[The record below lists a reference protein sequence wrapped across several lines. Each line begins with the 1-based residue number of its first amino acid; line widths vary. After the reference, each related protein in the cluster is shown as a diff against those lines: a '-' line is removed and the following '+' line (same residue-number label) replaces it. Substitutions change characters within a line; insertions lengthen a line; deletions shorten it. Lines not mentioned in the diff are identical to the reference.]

1 MRNIGRNTEHAST
14 ASRRDAILVKKNYTL
29 YRETEIISD
38 NTKTG
43 PNGEDAGEMV
53 INVGPQHPATHGV
66 LHLVITLQGETIKK
80 MEPHL
85 GYIHRSIEKMCESL
99 SYRQFIYVT
108 SRMDY
113 LSAHINNHACAM
125 CVEKGLQ
132 IEIPPR
138 AQVIRVLMGELTRV
152 ASHELWW
159 GALAM
164 DVGAFTPFF
173 YAFRE
178 RETINDIMEE
188 TCGARLTMNYM
199 VPGGV
204 MYDLHPNFQQRVKD
218 FIKLF
223 KSKIDEYDDLV
234 TGNIIF
240 QNRTKGIGVI
250 SKEDA
255 ISFGCTGPVGR
266 GSGVHCD
273 IRKLYPYEVYDKV
286 QFEEIIETAGDSFA
300 RYLVRIKEMRQSIHI
315 IEQLI
320 DNIPEGDFQ
329 AKTKAVLKLPKGEF
343 YSRVETARGELGVY
357 IVSEGGTTPYRI
369 KFRSPGFSNLSALE
383 HMVRGSKIGDLMATM
398 GTLDLVIPDIDR

>member
-1 MRNIGRNTEHAST
+1 MYSQ
-14 ASRRDAILVKKNYTL
+14 
-29 YRETEIISD
+29 TEILKEPVTISSD
-38 NTKTG
+38 G
-43 PNGEDAGEMV
+43 SEGDLI
-53 INVGPQHPATHGV
+53 INIGPQHPATHGV
-66 LHLVITLQGETIKK
+66 LHLVVTLNGETVKK
-80 MEPHL
+80 IEPHL

-125 CVEKGLQ
+125 TVEKAMQ
-132 IEIPPR
+132 VEVPAR
-138 AQVIRVLMGELTRV
+138 AQYIRVIMDELTRI

-164 DVGAFTPFF
+164 DLGAFTPFF

-178 RETINDIMEE
+178 RETINDIMEQ

-204 MYDLHPNFQQRVKD
+204 MADIHPSFEQKVKD

-223 KSKIDEYDDLV
+223 KSNIDEYDELV

-240 QNRTKGIGVI
+240 QSRMKNVGYL
-250 SKEDA
+250 SKENA
-255 ISFGCTGPVGR
+255 VSFGCTGPVAR

-273 IRKLYPYEVYDKV
+273 IRKIYPYEIFNQL
-286 QFEEIIETAGDSFA
+286 QFDEIMETAGDCFA
-300 RYLVRIKEMRQSIHI
+300 RYLVRIKEMKESIKI

-320 DNIPEGDFQ
+320 DNIPGGDFQ
-329 AKTKAVLKLPKGEF
+329 AKTKAVIKLPKGEF
-343 YSRVETARGELGVY
+343 YTRVETARGELGVY

-369 KFRSPGFSNLSALE
+369 KFRSPGFSNLSALD

>member
-1 MRNIGRNTEHAST
+1 M
-14 ASRRDAILVKKNYTL
+14 
-29 YRETEIISD
+29 YRETIIVEDSSD
-38 NTKTG
+38 IPPLG
-43 PNGEDAGEMV
+43 GGGAGDFI

-66 LHLVITLQGETIKK
+66 LHLVITLNGETIKK
-80 MEPHL
+80 VEPHL

-99 SYRQFIYVT
+99 TYRQFIYVT

-113 LSAHINNHACAM
+113 LSAHINNHACAL

-132 IEIPPR
+132 VEIPPR
-138 AQVIRVLMGELTRV
+138 AQVIRVLMDELTRI

-159 GALAM
+159 GAMAM
-164 DVGAFTPFF
+164 DLGAFTPFF
-173 YAFRE
+173 HAFRE
-178 RETINDIMEE
+178 RESINDIMEE

-204 MYDLHPNFQQRVKD
+204 MQDIHPNFRKRVKD
-218 FIKLF
+218 FMQLYKR
-223 KSKIDEYDDLV
+223 KVHEYDEMV
-234 TGNIIF
+234 TGNVIF
-240 QNRTKGIGVI
+240 QNRMKNVGYI
-250 SKEDA
+250 SPEDA
-255 ISFGCTGPVGR
+255 ISWGCTGPVAR
-266 GSGVHCD
+266 GSGVSCD
-273 IRKLYPYEVYDKV
+273 IRKLYPYEVYDKLEFDEV
-286 QFEEIIETAGDSFA
+286 LETGGDSFA
-300 RYLVRIKEMRQSIHI
+300 RYMVRLREMHQSIRI

-369 KFRSPGFSNLSALE
+369 KFRSPGFSNLSILD
-383 HMVRGSKIGDLMATM
+383 HMIRGGKIGDLIAAM

>member
-1 MRNIGRNTEHAST
+1 MVEEIGRTIEG
-14 ASRRDAILVKKNYTL
+14 DVI
-29 YRETEIISD
+29 
-38 NTKTG
+38 
-43 PNGEDAGEMV
+43 

-66 LHLVITLQGETIKK
+66 LHLVITINGETIKK
-80 MEPHL
+80 VEPHL
-85 GYIHRSIEKMCESL
+85 GFIHRSIEKMCESL

-113 LSAHINNHACAM
+113 LSAHINNHGCAL

-132 IEIPPR
+132 VEIPAR
-138 AQVIRVLMGELTRV
+138 AQVIRVLMDELTRI

-159 GALAM
+159 GAMAM
-164 DVGAFTPFF
+164 DLGAFTPFF
-173 YAFRE
+173 HAFRE

-204 MYDLHPNFQQRVKD
+204 MLDTHPNFQKRVKD
-218 FIKLF
+218 FIRLY
-223 KSKIDEYDDLV
+223 KSKVNEYNELV

-240 QNRTKGIGVI
+240 QNRMKGVGYL
-250 SKEDA
+250 SAEDA
-255 ISFGCTGPVGR
+255 ISYGCSGPTAR
-266 GSGVHCD
+266 GSGVACD
-273 IRKLYPYEVYDKV
+273 IRKLYPYEVYGQLEFD
-286 QFEEIIETAGDSFA
+286 EILETGGDSFS
-300 RYLVRIKEMRQSIHI
+300 RYMVRVREMNQSIRI

-343 YSRVETARGELGVY
+343 YQRVETARGEFGVY

-369 KFRSPGFSNLSALE
+369 KFRSPGFSNLSVLDHIA
-383 HMVRGSKIGDLMATM
+383 RGSKLGDLVAMM

>member
-1 MRNIGRNTEHAST
+1 M
-14 ASRRDAILVKKNYTL
+14 
-29 YRETEIISD
+29 YRETQIINSGHTILSAGGD
-38 NTKTG
+38 LG
-43 PNGEDAGEMV
+43 GAADGGELV

-66 LHLVITLQGETIKK
+66 LHLVITLQGETIQKI
-80 MEPHL
+80 EPHL

-113 LSAHINNHACAM
+113 LSAHINNHACAL

-132 IEIPPR
+132 LEIPPR
-138 AQVIRVLMGELTRV
+138 ARVIRVLMDELTRI

-159 GALAM
+159 GAMAM
-164 DVGAFTPFF
+164 DLGAFTPFF

-204 MYDLHPNFQQRVKD
+204 MYDIHPNFQKRVKD
-218 FIKLF
+218 FIQLF
-223 KSKIDEYDDLV
+223 NNKIDEYDDLV

-240 QNRTKGIGVI
+240 QNRTKGVGVLT
-250 SKEDA
+250 KEDA

-266 GSGVHCD
+266 GSGVPCD

-286 QFEEIIETAGDSFA
+286 SFDEIIETGGDSYA
-300 RYLVRIKEMRQSIHI
+300 RYLVRIKEMRQSIRI
-315 IEQLI
+315 VEQLI
-320 DNIPEGDFQ
+320 DNIPDGEFQ

-369 KFRSPGFSNLSALE
+369 KFRSPGFSNLSALD
-383 HMVRGSKIGDLMATM
+383 HISRGSKIGDLMAIM

>member
-1 MRNIGRNTEHAST
+1 
-14 ASRRDAILVKKNYTL
+14 
-29 YRETEIISD
+29 
-38 NTKTG
+38 
-43 PNGEDAGEMV
+43 MV
-53 INVGPQHPATHGV
+53 INVGPQHPSTHGV
-66 LHLVITLQGETIKK
+66 LHLVITLNGETIRKV
-80 MEPHL
+80 EPHL

-113 LSAHINNHACAM
+113 LSSHINNHACAL

-132 IEIPPR
+132 VEVPPR
-138 AQVIRVLMGELTRV
+138 AQVIRVLMDELTRI

-164 DVGAFTPFF
+164 DIGAFTPFF
-173 YAFRE
+173 LAFRE
-178 RETINDIMEE
+178 RETITDIMEE
-188 TCGARLTMNYM
+188 TCGARLTMNYI

-204 MYDLHPNFQQRVKD
+204 MADLHPGFRDRVKN
-218 FIKLF
+218 FIRQF
-223 KSKIDEYDDLV
+223 REHAGQYDELV
-234 TGNIIF
+234 TGNAIF
-240 QNRTKGIGVI
+240 QNRMRNVGML

-255 ISFGCTGPVGR
+255 ISYGCTGPTAR
-266 GSGVHCD
+266 GSGVSCD
-273 IRKLYPYEVYDKV
+273 IRKWYPYEVYDRL
-286 QFEEIIETAGDSFA
+286 QFDEVIETGCDSMA
-300 RYLVRIKEMRQSIHI
+300 RYLVRVKEMYQSLRIV
-315 IEQLI
+315 EQLI

-369 KFRSPGFSNLSALE
+369 KFRSPGFSNLSALDQ
-383 HMVRGSKIGDLMATM
+383 MARGGKIGDLVAMM

>member
-1 MRNIGRNTEHAST
+1 MYTET
-14 ASRRDAILVKKNYTL
+14 QIVKDTT
-29 YRETEIISD
+29 RTSA
-38 NTKTG
+38 
-43 PNGEDAGEMV
+43 NGSEGELV

-66 LHLVITLQGETIKK
+66 LHLVITLNGETIKK
-80 MEPHL
+80 VEPHL

-99 SYRQFIYVT
+99 TYRQFIYVT

-125 CVEKGLQ
+125 TVEKAMQ
-132 IEIPPR
+132 IEVPQR
-138 AQVIRVLMGELTRV
+138 ALYIRVLMDELTRI

-159 GALAM
+159 GAMAM
-164 DVGAFTPFF
+164 DLGAFTPFF

-178 RETINDIMEE
+178 RETINEIMEE
-188 TCGARLTMNYM
+188 TCGARLTMNYN

-204 MYDLHPNFQQRVKD
+204 MADLHPDFVRKVKA

-223 KSKIDEYDDLV
+223 NDHIDEYDELV
-234 TGNIIF
+234 TSNVIF
-240 QNRTKGIGVI
+240 QNRTKGVGIL

-255 ISFGCTGPVGR
+255 ISYGCSGPVAR
-266 GSGVHCD
+266 GSGVSSD
-273 IRKLYPYEVYDKV
+273 IRKLYPYEVYGQV
-286 QFEEIIETAGDSFA
+286 EFNEVLETAGDSFA
-300 RYLVRIKEMRQSIHI
+300 RYLIRIREMKESIRI

-320 DNIPEGDFQ
+320 DGIPEGDFQ

-343 YSRVETARGELGVY
+343 YTRVETARGELGVY

-369 KFRSPGFSNLSALE
+369 KFRSPGFSNLSALD
-383 HMVRGSKIGDLMATM
+383 HMVRGSKLGDLMATM

>member
-1 MRNIGRNTEHAST
+1 MLTETQILSDTTST
-14 ASRRDAILVKKNYTL
+14 LD
-29 YRETEIISD
+29 
-38 NTKTG
+38 
-43 PNGEDAGEMV
+43 GEGELV

-66 LHLVITLQGETIKK
+66 LHLVITLNGETIKK
-80 MEPHL
+80 IEPHL

-99 SYRQFIYVT
+99 TYRQFIYVT

-125 CVEKGLQ
+125 TIEKALQ
-132 IEIPPR
+132 IEVPQR
-138 AQVIRVLMGELTRV
+138 AKYIRVIMDELTRV

-173 YAFRE
+173 LAFRE
-178 RETINDIMEE
+178 RESITDIMEE

-204 MYDLHPNFQQRVKD
+204 MADIHPDFQKRVKA
-218 FIKLF
+218 FITQF
-223 KSKIDEYDDLV
+223 KKYIDEYDELV
-234 TGNIIF
+234 TGNVIF
-240 QNRTKGIGVI
+240 QNRLKGVGRI
-250 SKEDA
+250 SAEDA
-255 ISFGCTGPVGR
+255 ISYGCSGPVARACGIR
-266 GSGVHCD
+266 SD
-273 IRKLYPYEVYDKV
+273 IRKLYPYEIYDQV
-286 QFEEIIETAGDSFA
+286 QFDEVLETAGDSFA
-300 RYLVRIKEMRQSIHI
+300 RYLVRVREMRESVRI

-329 AKTKAVLKLPKGEF
+329 AKTKAVLKPPKGEF
-343 YSRVETARGELGVY
+343 YTRVETARGELGVY

-383 HMVRGSKIGDLMATM
+383 HMAKGSKIGDLMATM

>member
-1 MRNIGRNTEHAST
+1 M
-14 ASRRDAILVKKNYTL
+14 YT
-29 YRETEIISD
+29 ETEILKDSTIL
-38 NTKTG
+38 T
-43 PNGEDAGEMV
+43 PYRQEGELV

-66 LHLVITLQGETIKK
+66 LHLVITLQGEKIVKL
-80 MEPHL
+80 EPHL

-99 SYRQFIYVT
+99 TYRQFIYVT

-113 LSAHINNHACAM
+113 LSAHMNNHACALT
-125 CVEKGLQ
+125 VEKGLQ
-132 IEIPPR
+132 IEVPLR
-138 AQVIRVLMGELTRV
+138 AQYIRVIMDELTRI

-159 GALAM
+159 GAMAM
-164 DVGAFTPFF
+164 DLGAFTPFF

-204 MYDLHPNFQQRVKD
+204 VADLHPDFQQKVKG
-218 FIKLF
+218 FINLF
-223 KSKIDEYDDLV
+223 KSKIHEYDELV

-240 QNRTKGIGVI
+240 QKRMQGVGYI
-250 SKEDA
+250 SPEDA
-255 ISFGCTGPVGR
+255 ISYGCTGPVAR
-266 GSGVHCD
+266 GSGVACD
-273 IRKLYPYEVYDKV
+273 IRKLYPYDVYNGV
-286 QFEEIIETAGDSFA
+286 QFEEILETAGDSYA
-300 RYLVRIKEMRQSIHI
+300 RYLVRMREMKESVKI

-320 DNIPEGDFQ
+320 DNIPEGDYG

-343 YSRVETARGELGVY
+343 YTRVETARGELGVY

-383 HMVRGSKIGDLMATM
+383 HMARGSKIGDLMATM

>member
-1 MRNIGRNTEHAST
+1 VYTETQIVKDNTQPLPGNTE
-14 ASRRDAILVKKNYTL
+14 
-29 YRETEIISD
+29 
-38 NTKTG
+38 
-43 PNGEDAGEMV
+43 GELV

-66 LHLVITLQGETIKK
+66 LHLVITLNGETVKK
-80 MEPHL
+80 IEPHL

-125 CVEKGLQ
+125 TIEKAMQ
-132 IEIPPR
+132 IEVPPR
-138 AQVIRVLMGELTRV
+138 AQYIRVIMDELTRI

-159 GALAM
+159 GAMAM
-164 DVGAFTPFF
+164 DLGAFTPFF

-178 RETINDIMEE
+178 RETINEIMEE

-204 MYDLHPNFQQRVKD
+204 MADLHPDFQKRVKD
-218 FIKLF
+218 FILLF
-223 KSKIDEYDDLV
+223 KSKIDEYDELV
-234 TGNIIF
+234 TNNIIF
-240 QNRTKGIGVI
+240 QKRMKGVGCL

-255 ISFGCTGPVGR
+255 ISYGCSGPVAR

-273 IRKLYPYEVYDKV
+273 IRKLYPYEVYGQV
-286 QFEEIIETAGDSFA
+286 QFDEIIETAGDSFA
-300 RYLVRIKEMRQSIHI
+300 RYLVRIREMRESVRIV
-315 IEQLI
+315 EQLI
-320 DNIPEGDFQ
+320 GNIPEGEFQ

-343 YSRVETARGELGVY
+343 YSRVETARGEFGVY

-369 KFRSPGFSNLSALE
+369 KFRSPGFSNLSALD
-383 HMVRGSKIGDLMATM
+383 HMARGSKIGDLMATM